1 MVSLCRFFCC
11 CLAWVVS
18 FVWLNCFVSS
28 FCLWSTL
35 GVMFPVVACR
45 LNSLSSVAL
54 FGFVVCMQ
62 LIATLRGTN
71 SLEISTPRSIP
82 RSPQFSVVTLMR
94 SLIAPLIGL
103 ALIPPS
109 PLAIALPPLHI
120 FLTTAVWWT
129 YGGIST
135 PLLLGL
141 PGPGGMAVLPLVL
154 TFLVFLFRGCPLSL
168 LVSSSPVPFLI
179 TVVSSIPDA
188 VPPGPGIWK
197 LNISVL
203 DDPEYVELISNA
215 WRLLRNSISRL
226 PSLAKWWDGGKSLIQ
241 GLTIHY
247 CCRKAGAWSRLRDL
261 LVPLINH
268 LKVKVDL
275 GSSSCLGPYHSALA
289 ELAALDSHVAKGAQ
303 VRSRVKW
310 VEEGESSSSYFF
322 CLERKRGSDR
332 WIFALRD
339 EDDSIVSSPHDLCTS
354 LPSFFSGLSSAS
366 PVDPCI
372 QADLLGNLSSSL
384 PDDQSSLC

>member
-11 CLAWVVS
+11 CLTWVVS

-54 FGFVVCMQ
+54 FGFVVCMH

-103 ALIPPS
+103 ALIPQS
-109 PLAIALPPLHI
+109 PLTIALPPLHI

-129 YGGIST
+129 YRGIST

-141 PGPGGMAVLPLVL
+141 PGPGGMAVLPLIL
-154 TFLVFLFRGCPLSL
+154 TFLVFLFRGYPLSL
-168 LVSSSPVPFLI
+168 LVPSSPVPFLI

-188 VPPGPGIWK
+188 VPPGPGI
-197 LNISVL
+197 
-203 DDPEYVELISNA
+203 
-215 WRLLRNSISRL
+215 
-226 PSLAKWWDGGKSLIQ
+226 
-241 GLTIHY
+241 
-247 CCRKAGAWSRLRDL
+247 
-261 LVPLINH
+261 
-268 LKVKVDL
+268 
-275 GSSSCLGPYHSALA
+275 
-289 ELAALDSHVAKGAQ
+289 
-303 VRSRVKW
+303 
-310 VEEGESSSSYFF
+310 
-322 CLERKRGSDR
+322 
-332 WIFALRD
+332 
-339 EDDSIVSSPHDLCTS
+339 
-354 LPSFFSGLSSAS
+354 
-366 PVDPCI
+366 
-372 QADLLGNLSSSL
+372 
-384 PDDQSSLC
+384 